1 MIVMISISAQK
12 IVLQTFN
19 FKRVGV
25 NKMETKYVMV
35 KKSLKHHIINGK
47 YKINEKIPTESE
59 LMAIYSVSRY
69 TIRRAVGDL
78 EHEGYIYRVQGGGMY
93 VNDWINNKVRSERS
107 NQSIGVITT
116 HIADYIFPNIIS
128 GIDQVISDAG
138 YSLLLGNTHDEHD
151 NERHN
156 LLNMLDNDVL
166 GFIIEPTRSTLE
178 NPNLDVYQMIIQSG
192 KPAVFINAHYPELDF
207 PYVEVADTASEK
219 KLMDYL
225 LDHGHERVLGVFQ
238 VDDMQGV
245 NRMNGY
251 IRSYQT
257 HPNVASS
264 GDIMMYRS
272 GDDINDV
279 LRKIKNRVEVPDN
292 ARPTAI
298 VCYNDQLA
306 MEVIGMLGKEGFDI
320 PGDISVAGF
329 DDYEISKYINPGIT
343 TMIHPKR
350 LLGETAAKMLIDM
363 INKKEHRSKVFDA
376 ELVVRDST
384 KAIDTTKTV

>member
-1 MIVMISISAQK
+1 
-12 IVLQTFN
+12 
-19 FKRVGV
+19 
-25 NKMETKYVMV
+25 METKYVMV
-35 KKSLKHHIINGK
+35 KKDIKHNIINGK

-59 LMAIYSVSRY
+59 LMAIYEVSRY

-128 GIDQVISDAG
+128 GIDQVVSDAG
-138 YSLLLGNTHDEHD
+138 YSLLLGNTHNEHD

-192 KPAVFINAHYPELDF
+192 KPAVFINAHYPDLDF

-272 GDDINDV
+272 SDDINDV
-279 LRKIKNRVEVPDN
+279 LQKIKNRVEVPDN
-292 ARPTAI
+292 AQPTAI

-306 MEVIGMLGKEGFDI
+306 MEVIGMLGKEGFSVPD
-320 PGDISVAGF
+320 DISVAGF
-329 DDYEISKYINPGIT
+329 DDYEISKYIHPGIT

-350 LLGETAAKMLIDM
+350 QLGKTAAEMLVDM
-363 INKKEHRSKVFDA
+363 INKKDRASKIFDVD
-376 ELVVRDST
+376 LVVRDST
-384 KAIDTTKTV
+384 KAISPTKTMWF